1 MLVCP
6 DFNLQDK
13 AKLKVRKQS
22 DPIEP
27 EAIKNMMHYAKQ
39 TIRDFRAFKQVK
51 HILYCR

>member
-6 DFNLQDK
+6 VFNLQDK

-27 EAIKNMMHYAKQ
+27 EVINNMVRYARK
-39 TIRDFRAFKQVK
+39 TIREFRAFK
-51 HILYCR
+51 HIKNILCCH